1 MANGVWTNNWQ
12 SVINT
17 MLMNT
22 SKPGMNSI
30 VLANGT
36 AWAESNDN
44 ILMWSPMTYYANY
57 PYSSGIGNSYRNGP
71 IIRVGKS
78 GTTPTAA
85 DYALGDE
92 VTAGYSGHECSYLST
107 INVDTIPDQA
117 NGTLTRIIRTT
128 VQYAL
133 SGTITLREW
142 GLFIP
147 AGDSSFST
155 ILIYHELLDSPVT
168 LQSYQSATIELNL
181 VLTLSDPL

>member
-44 ILMWSPMTYYANY
+44 ILMWSPMTRYDNITC
-57 PYSSGIGNSYRNGP
+57 SSGVVNANRYCP

-92 VTAGYSGHECSYLST
+92 VTAGSYGMECSYLST
-107 INVDTIPDQA
+107 VNTDTIPDQA

-128 VQYAL
+128 VQYVL

-147 AGDSSFST
+147 AGESSTNSV
-155 ILIYHELLDSPVT
+155 LIYHELLDSPVT